1 MAKKTKS
8 PKNASRNVTS
18 VSELRAT
25 RAVDAITPAFVDW
38 CRQTEDVPAEDA
50 LVLLGPVKVLVA
62 AYFHA
67 SPSSEPTSFE
77 PILFGLAMEAAL
89 SEHDDEEDWRG
100 FAFDAIH
107 VYIEFLG
114 KTDAW
119 TGTDE
124 DFNAVDEL
132 FHMGEEGV
140 LPDVV
145 APNLTPEEVL
155 AGLEGTELSRRLYAF
170 LGWLGDGRTVTS
182 TGALRLK
189 EVEGAAAAVGVAA
202 KGAMPNAKR
211 DQAPFFGGDG
221 ASAESVPT
229 VKSMTEVPLLT
240 KIWIALEASGLI
252 DIGSTKVWPTVL
264 ARQFLEPGHPCR
276 REVLGGFIIRFL
288 AIAVMGEV
296 EWAPWV
302 RPAAMAQ
309 SSILYAACAQAPV
322 PAAALTDPA
331 KLQALD
337 LDEFGART
345 LQKRMDEL
353 AELGLVTLD
362 GVIAVP
368 PALVPAVM
376 AVLQGAFPEEDDD
389 VNDPWV
395 AAEELR
401 PQTAM
406 RKARTAGHPPKTLQ
420 LKVMLK
426 GSRPPVWRRLLVRS
440 DLTLAEFHRVLQV
453 SFEWTDSHLHEFR
466 VGGYNGTAYGP
477 VGPEFDFGDPMP
489 LDEAAV
495 TLGAI
500 LSEVNDKVDYVYDF
514 GDNWQHAVT
523 VEKVLPHDVG
533 VPTVR
538 CTGGRG
544 AGPAEDSG
552 GVWGWES
559 MVEAVNNPDHEEHAD
574 YREWLGLAPG
584 EKLDPKAFNKD
595 GLNEELIGM
604 Y

>member
-1 MAKKTKS
+1 MAKKTKR
-8 PKNASRNVTS
+8 PKNTSRKLTS
-18 VSELRAT
+18 VSELRAI

-38 CRQTEDVPAEDA
+38 CRQTENVPAEDA

-67 SPSSEPTSFE
+67 SPSSEPTRFQ
-77 PILFGLAMEAAL
+77 PIPFGLAMEAAL
-89 SEHDDEEDWRG
+89 SEHDDEEDWRD

-132 FHMGEEGV
+132 FHMGAERV

-155 AGLEGTELSRRLYAF
+155 ASLEGTELSRRLDAF
-170 LGWLGDGRTVTS
+170 LRWLGDGRTVTS

-202 KGAMPNAKR
+202 KGAMPNAKQE
-211 DQAPFFGGDG
+211 QAPLFGGDG

-264 ARQFLEPGHPCR
+264 ARQFLEPGRPCR

-322 PAAALTDPA
+322 PVAALADPA
-331 KLQALD
+331 KLQALG

-345 LQKRMDEL
+345 VQKRMDEL

-376 AVLQGAFPEEDDD
+376 AVLQGAFPEEDGSVD
-389 VNDPWV
+389 DPW
-395 AAEELR
+395 A
-401 PQTAM
+401 PQPQPQPKKPA
-406 RKARTAGHPPKTLQ
+406 RKRKNSAPAPILQ
-420 LKVMLK
+420 LKIMLK
-426 GSRPPVWRRLLVRS
+426 GSKPPVWRRVLVRS

-453 SFEWTDSHLHEFR
+453 SFAWTDSHLHEFR
-466 VGGYNGTAYGP
+466 VGGWNGTAYGP

-495 TLGAI
+495 SLGAI
-500 LSEVNDKVDYVYDF
+500 LSAENDKMDYVYDF
-514 GDNWQHAVT
+514 GDNWQHAIT
-523 VEKVLPHDVG
+523 VEKILPHDDG
-533 VPTVR
+533 VPAVR

-559 MVEAVNNPDHEEHAD
+559 MVEAVNNPSHEEHKE
-574 YREWLGLAPG
+574 YREWLGLEPG
-584 EKLDPKAFNKD
+584 EKLDPKAFDKD
-595 GLNEELIGM
+595 ELNEELAGM